1 MSAAEAGTD
10 PPIRVIVADDVAL
23 LRGGVVT
30 ILATEPGIEVVG
42 EATSGAEALALAL
55 RTQPDVAV
63 LDIRMPDLD
72 GIEATRL
79 LQAQLPATRVL
90 VVTMF
95 HLDEYVLA
103 ALRAGASGYLL
114 KDAGPDALVDAVRT
128 VARGDAL
135 LSPSITRK
143 LISHYVRTP
152 APDAAVAERLSRL
165 TMREIDV
172 VRLVAQGLTNIE
184 IGARLQLSAGTIKTH
199 VTNVL
204 TKFGLRNRTQIVIAA
219 YETGLVELG
228 HGLVAETP
236 QRQPSG

>member
-1 MSAAEAGTD
+1 LPDHPVPLICDRRQIAQVLTNILKNSAEAISLTAELK
-10 PPIRVIVADDVAL
+10 PQVVLMDV
-23 LRGGVVT
+23 
-30 ILATEPGIEVVG
+30 
-42 EATSGAEALALAL
+42 
-55 RTQPDVAV
+55 
-63 LDIRMPDLD
+63 RMPDLD

-236 QRQPSG
+236 QPPSG